1 MKNKSLVLWTAAVLS
16 LAAATDVSAQSS
28 YPALDLEQLR
38 EAISDYRHRAALL
51 RRSVGIRDRGI
62 SEAESRAGQIVAAA
76 EADAQRRQQEAL
88 EAQQR
93 AQSNQQTA
101 QLLGGLMGALGG
113 SLGGNLGKAMSMGS
127 KIANQVGK
135 ANVGGGGGGV
145 GDDQE
150 VYQAQ
155 RQAAPLREQ
164 AKNLEGD
171 KKKLALKADQY
182 EQLADAKD
190 LLIAAETLRLQS
202 EEAIKAA
209 DSADKTISSAKAL
222 VEHMDVW

>member
-1 MKNKSLVLWTAAVLS
+1 MKNKSLILLMTAALS
-16 LAAATDVSAQSS
+16 LTTAVDLFAQSS
-28 YPALDLEQLR
+28 YPALDLDQLR

-101 QLLGGLMGALGG
+101 QLLGGLLGALGG
-113 SLGGNLGKAMSMGS
+113 SVGGNLGKAMSMGS

-135 ANVGGGGGGV
+135 ANVVGGGAA

-222 VEHMDVW
+222 VEHMDIW